1 MARLQ
6 LEKAK
11 GGFSHETYGVFPNC
25 CTQLWEG
32 GETFIV
38 RKGQLRLAVKY
49 CNENTGEVVWC
60 RHTID
65 GTKTPANTSPPSR
78 KPNNTPCLPEMEEG
92 ESPSPRSAPAPS
104 PSLSPPGTTMASR
117 VAAGRLSRSTSRRES
132 AASSSALALQQTQT
146 LQQQPLQ
153 QEQQDKKAAATQLP
167 RVMPTLEPAELPRL
181 LHEHGA
187 ASTSVAEYVA
197 WRMRG
202 LSTLET
208 QELASCGGIY
218 AILEVMRAHP
228 ANVSIQED
236 CCGAFARFS
245 ACDSGCRDSVIA
257 SGAVGQIQQA
267 MSAHRTE
274 AELQEA
280 AIASLATI
288 SVGDEPSEGSVVATC
303 LPAVVDAMR
312 THPHRLDL
320 QRSGCSLLYYI
331 SAGSDEG
338 RTEVCSAKGIEAVAS
353 AMRAHPEC
361 MSLLA
366 DGCGTLCSLV
376 LSDDPRCAYAV
387 VAMRAV
393 DAVVEA
399 MLAAPASAPMQRW
412 GCLAIC
418 SVANGH
424 IGGGGDG
431 DGLFLSSAA
440 DRVRAVVRAM
450 DAHPSEAV
458 IQEQG
463 CGALWG
469 VAAASELGRRSVA
482 DVGAEAC
489 ILAAMRRH
497 ASLAGVQEQACGAL
511 CAFCSKN
518 ADAHARVVRGGAVAS
533 AHEAL
538 LAHPHGLSV
547 QRTAI
552 SLLAIL
558 AAFDESVAAHILTAG
573 APYAAVTAIGEHPND
588 AGLLR
593 AACHLLLASWP
604 FDLPS
609 PDLPTG
615 EGSADEAAAAREQAS
630 VMGRTVEV
638 ILRSIR
644 GTLNSRPRSAWFAGE
659 PHISGDGAADD
670 EDGTEGASDGGEASA
685 TASNAEGGGGGD
697 SGGGDDSGARRGAA
711 GTHDVGGGGGR
722 TGPGDGG
729 GSEEDGGGGRGDSSS
744 RPRGGSPSSS
754 LSSSIEA
761 AFAVLVQ
768 LASRGDSAARAQAM
782 EAMGC
787 VQLLTDTLLAASEC
801 GLLLPHAQELGAL
814 LARSTEVQLHE
825 RVDVDE
831 MFD

>member
-1 MARLQ
+1 M
-6 LEKAK
+6 KT
-11 GGFSHETYGVFPNC
+11 HT
-25 CTQLWEG
+25 
-32 GETFIV
+32 
-38 RKGQLRLAVKY
+38 
-49 CNENTGEVVWC
+49 EVVWC
-60 RHTID
+60 HTID
-65 GTKTPANTSPPSR
+65 GTKNTREYISPVQEAQQQPSQKWKR
-78 KPNNTPCLPEMEEG
+78 ARAPVRGP
-92 ESPSPRSAPAPS
+92 PRHRRRRCHRPGRRWPLASQRGASHAPQVGGSQRP
-104 PSLSPPGTTMASR
+104 L
-117 VAAGRLSRSTSRRES
+117 AAGL
-132 AASSSALALQQTQT
+132 LQQTQAAA
-146 LQQQPLQ
+146 QQPLQ

-399 MLAAPASAPMQRW
+399 MLAAPGARRCSGGAASRSARSPTATSAAVATAVASFSRRPPTAFARSCARW
-412 GCLAIC
+412 TPTQARRSSRSKGAAH
-418 SVANGH
+418 SGASPPRA
-424 IGGGGDG
+424 
-431 DGLFLSSAA
+431 SSAA
-440 DRVRAVVRAM
+440 ARS
-450 DAHPSEAV
+450 PTS
-458 IQEQG
+458 
-463 CGALWG
+463 
-469 VAAASELGRRSVA
+469 GRRRASWRRCA
-482 DVGAEAC
+482 GTRRSRAC
-489 ILAAMRRH
+489 RSRRAARCAPSAPRTPTPTP
-497 ASLAGVQEQACGAL
+497 AS
-511 CAFCSKN
+511 CA
-518 ADAHARVVRGGAVAS
+518 ATVAS

-538 LAHPHGLSV
+538 LAHPHELSV

-558 AAFDESVAAHILTAG
+558 AAFDESVAARILAAG

-615 EGSADEAAAAREQAS
+615 EGSADEAAAAR
-630 VMGRTVEV
+630 
-638 ILRSIR
+638 
-644 GTLNSRPRSAWFAGE
+644 
-659 PHISGDGAADD
+659 
-670 EDGTEGASDGGEASA
+670 
-685 TASNAEGGGGGD
+685 
-697 SGGGDDSGARRGAA
+697 
-711 GTHDVGGGGGR
+711 
-722 TGPGDGG
+722 
-729 GSEEDGGGGRGDSSS
+729 
-744 RPRGGSPSSS
+744 
-754 LSSSIEA
+754 
-761 AFAVLVQ
+761 
-768 LASRGDSAARAQAM
+768 ASRRA
-782 EAMGC
+782 
-787 VQLLTDTLLAASEC
+787 
-801 GLLLPHAQELGAL
+801 
-814 LARSTEVQLHE
+814 
-825 RVDVDE
+825 
-831 MFD
+831 